1 MHICIR
7 SSGFKRAAR
16 NSSEESVTNFRY
28 EAESTFTTFG
38 CDRVHRSQSTCD
50 FIRVRT
56 DIRVSRAELEMLNIF
71 SVDVEDYFQPSELAG
86 GVKNWT
92 TFTPRVNIG
101 TEFLLDLMEQHGVR
115 GTFFILGWVAERHPR
130 LIQKIVAAGHEIG
143 CHSYSHR
150 LVYELT
156 PAEFEEDTVAA
167 IRAIEDAG
175 GVTPR
180 AYRAPSYSVT
190 ARTPWALDI
199 LAGCGFTHDS
209 SIYPIVHDRYGIPG
223 FDRHAGTL
231 KTDSGTL
238 IEVPVA
244 TVKLGRN
251 HIAPVGG
258 GAYMRLFPYR
268 YTAAGIRRIN
278 RTEAKPACMYL
289 HPWEVDPGQPRLSS
303 NIVSK
308 IRTYAGLNTMRS
320 KIARLLRDFR
330 FDSMA
335 AVYPAG
341 ANLPHIASEFS
352 QCEEVERD
360 LECDFA

>member
-1 MHICIR
+1 L
-7 SSGFKRAAR
+7 KRAAR
-16 NSSEESVTNFRY
+16 NSSESFAVE
-28 EAESTFTTFG
+28 EAGFSRLGMRRDVELSSNRPPCRQCLPFVNRRSSRL
-38 CDRVHRSQSTCD
+38 RV
-50 FIRVRT
+50 
-56 DIRVSRAELEMLNIF
+56 EEEMINIF

-86 GVKNWT
+86 GVKNWAA
-92 TFTPRVNIG
+92 FTPRVNVG
-101 TEFLLDLMEQHGVR
+101 VDFLLDLTAKHGVR
-115 GTFFILGWVAERHPR
+115 GTFFILGWVAAHHPK
-130 LIQKIVAAGHEIG
+130 LIRKIVAAGHEIG

-156 PAEFEEDTVAA
+156 PAQFEDDTLSA
-167 IRAIEDAG
+167 IHAIEDAG

-190 ARTPWALDI
+190 TKTPWALDI
-199 LAGCGFTHDS
+199 LASCGFTHDS

-223 FDRHAGTL
+223 FDRHAVTV
-231 KTDSGTL
+231 KTESGTI

-244 TVKLGRN
+244 TVKLGQN

-278 RTEAKPACMYL
+278 RTESKPACMYL

-303 NIVSK
+303 NLIST

-320 KIARLLRDFR
+320 KVARLLQDFQ
-330 FDSMA
+330 FDTMT
-335 AVYPAG
+335 AVYPVD
-341 ANLPHIASEFS
+341 ANLPAIASGFAS
-352 QCEEVERD
+352 CEEEKPEF
-360 LECDFA
+360 ECNFA

>member
-1 MHICIR
+1 MTAFAVHICIR

-16 NSSEESVTNFRY
+16 NSSEESVTSFRY

-101 TEFLLDLMEQHGVR
+101 TEFLLDLMEQNGVR

-156 PAEFEEDTVAA
+156 PAEFEEDTIAA
-167 IRAIEDAG
+167 VRAIEDAG

-223 FDRHAGTL
+223 
-231 KTDSGTL
+231 L
-238 IEVPVA
+238 IGMP
-244 TVKLGRN
+244 GR
-251 HIAPVGG
+251 
-258 GAYMRLFPYR
+258 
-268 YTAAGIRRIN
+268 
-278 RTEAKPACMYL
+278 
-289 HPWEVDPGQPRLSS
+289 
-303 NIVSK
+303 
-308 IRTYAGLNTMRS
+308 
-320 KIARLLRDFR
+320 
-330 FDSMA
+330 
-335 AVYPAG
+335 
-341 ANLPHIASEFS
+341 
-352 QCEEVERD
+352 
-360 LECDFA
+360 

>member
-1 MHICIR
+1 LIER
-7 SSGFKRAAR
+7 SAQAMSFWHPA
-16 NSSEESVTNFRY
+16 NDRY
-28 EAESTFTTFG
+28 ALT
-38 CDRVHRSQSTCD
+38 SQTKM
-50 FIRVRT
+50 I
-56 DIRVSRAELEMLNIF
+56 NIF

-86 GVKNWT
+86 GIKNWAA
-92 TFTPRVNIG
+92 FTPRVDVG
-101 TEFLLDLMEQHGVR
+101 VDFLLDVTAQHGVR
-115 GTFFILGWVAERHPR
+115 ATFFILGWVAAHHPR

-156 PAEFEEDTVAA
+156 PAEFEHDTINA
-167 IRAIEDAG
+167 IHAIEDAG

-190 ARTPWALDI
+190 AKTPWAFDI
-199 LAGCGFTHDS
+199 LASCGFTHDS

-231 KTDSGTL
+231 ETESGTL

-244 TVKLGRN
+244 TVRLGQKQV
-251 HIAPVGG
+251 APVGG

-278 RTEAKPACMYL
+278 RTESSPACMYV

-303 NIVSK
+303 NLVSK

-320 KIARLLRDFR
+320 KIIRLLQDFR
-330 FDSMA
+330 FGTMS
-335 AVYPAG
+335 AVYPVG
-341 ANLPHIASEFS
+341 ANLPAIASEFAP
-352 QCEEVERD
+352 CERNKEEF
-360 LECDFA
+360 ECNFA